1 MESNMM
7 ENINIKFYLEDKGYD
22 LKQDDSSLTIK
33 CDEYISDKSL
43 EKILDVI
50 SSVNTSDAIGLD
62 RVKVTYW
69 ENLEY
74 REEV

>member
-1 MESNMM
+1 
-7 ENINIKFYLEDKGYD
+7 
-22 LKQDDSSLTIK
+22 
-33 CDEYISDKSL
+33 
-43 EKILDVI
+43 LDVI

-74 REEV
+74 GEEV